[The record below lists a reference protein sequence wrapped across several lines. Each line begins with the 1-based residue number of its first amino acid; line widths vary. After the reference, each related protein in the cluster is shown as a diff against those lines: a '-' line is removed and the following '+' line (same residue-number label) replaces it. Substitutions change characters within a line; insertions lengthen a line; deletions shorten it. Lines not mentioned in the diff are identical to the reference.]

1 MAGNSFT
8 VDQLIRDNEKNNLNE
23 AIIQL
28 IKSVKIMF
36 ANSTEEVEKTQLDV
50 LNNLDILKTPSK
62 TENTAIKT
70 PKLPPQLRMG
80 KLSVDQV

>member
-8 VDQLIRDNEKNNLNE
+8 VDQLIWDDEKNNLNE

-62 TENTAIKT
+62 TENSISFYITKI
-70 PKLPPQLRMG
+70 RF
-80 KLSVDQV
+80 